1 MFKKLLQDE
10 EGASMTEYILL
21 VVLIAIAAYT
31 VIRLFGKQIQSLF
44 TKSTGK
50 LTEAEAE
57 IP

>member
-1 MFKKLLQDE
+1 MLKRLLQDE
-10 EGASMTEYILL
+10 EGATMTEYILL

-44 TKSTGK
+44 TKSTSK
-50 LTEAEAE
+50 LTEAESE